1 MELSK
6 QNEIFVSNVKEILEN
21 ARQKA
26 YAAVNSAMVEAYW
39 LVGKHIV
46 EEEQNGEERAAYGS
60 HLLKILSAELSKSF
74 GKGFDERELRKIR
87 QFYLTFSIRDT
98 VRPELGWSH
107 YRLLIRVSNPDAR
120 NYYLRE
126 AAENAWTVRTLDRN
140 IASQYYERLLLS
152 QIEEPVKAEM
162 LAKTADFQV
171 DKFEFIKNPS
181 VLEFLNLPANTGF
194 YRKGIGKSDYQSFAT
209 IPIRTWQRLCFCSA
223 TAAHAYRKQ
232 RLFY

>member
-26 YAAVNSAMVEAYW
+26 YIAVNSAMVEAYW

-74 GKGFDERELRKIR
+74 GKGFSERNLRNFR
-87 QFYLTFSIRDT
+87 QFYLTFPNNEIWQTLSAK
-98 VRPELGWSH
+98 LNWSH
-107 YRLLIRVSNPDAR
+107 YQLLTRVSNPDAR

-140 IASQYYERLLLS
+140 IASQYYERL
-152 QIEEPVKAEM
+152 
-162 LAKTADFQV
+162 
-171 DKFEFIKNPS
+171 IKY
-181 VLEFLNLPANTGF
+181 FL
-194 YRKGIGKSDYQSFAT
+194 KEI
-209 IPIRTWQRLCFCSA
+209 I
-223 TAAHAYRKQ
+223 
-232 RLFY
+232 LFYNEKNNILLNMYSFSGKLQKRIP